1 MQELVYKLKN
11 TFLTP
16 QFIKFVCIGTINTF
30 IATFF
35 SSIYSIIFNH
45 NIAFGF
51 GYITGL
57 FTSYTLNSFVTFKE
71 KLKLNKFV
79 KFVIASMPN
88 FVIQYIVVLIVINI
102 LGLHQIIAYGLAA
115 IIGVPVTFILMKVF
129 TFKKWFNW

>member
-1 MQELVYKLKN
+1 MEQIINKFKN

-16 QFIKFVCIGTINTF
+16 QFIKFVCIGVVNTF
-30 IATFF
+30 VATLF
-35 SSIYSIIFNH
+35 STLSSMFLDH
-45 NIAFGF
+45 NIAFGV

-71 KLKLNKFV
+71 RLKFGKFI

-88 FVIQYIVVLIVINI
+88 FIIQYIVVLIVINI

-115 IIGVPVTFILMKVF
+115 IIGVQVTFILMKVF
-129 TFKKWFNW
+129 TFKK

>member
-1 MQELVYKLKN
+1 MEDIINKFKN

-16 QFIKFVCIGTINTF
+16 QFIKFVFIGTINTF
-30 IATFF
+30 VATFF
-35 SSIYSIIFNH
+35 STLYSMVFNH

-57 FTSYTLNSFVTFKE
+57 FTSYTLNSFVTFKA
-71 KLKLNKFV
+71 KLQFNKFV

-102 LGLHQIIAYGLAA
+102 LGLHQVIAYGLAA
-115 IIGVPVTFILMKVF
+115 IIGVPVTFILMKIF
-129 TFKKWFNW
+129 TFKK